1 MAKRRR
7 LTAPD
12 AEALQELETG
22 FAAKPTGGLG
32 LETKSMAPIAKV
44 AGEAAAMAEHGDRV
58 ENAKNKADAEALQA
72 ARAGGLLAQEIAIA
86 QIDIDYVSRD
96 RVVQDAEAME
106 ELTASIR
113 ANGLRTPIEVVQ
125 TADGYGLISGWRRLA
140 ALRDLSV
147 DRVKA
152 FVREAQDSAEVYL
165 NMVEENEIRADLS
178 HYERG
183 RIAVVAVGQG
193 VYADVAEAV
202 NHLFASASKA
212 KRSKVRSFA
221 VIHEALGDLLQF
233 PTELT
238 EKAGLKLA
246 KALREGDLK
255 PFRAALAEDTANDA
269 SGEWRALEGVV
280 LAAEA
285 VGGAGGRGGRPVQNV
300 KLPPVSSQKGG
311 ELKAEIIEKG
321 FRIELKGR
329 AITKDDVARIQRD
342 VVRYLDRN

>member
-1 MAKRRR
+1 MAKRKR

-12 AEALQELETG
+12 AEALKELETG
-22 FAAKPTGGLG
+22 FAAKPTSGLG

-58 ENAKNKADAEALQA
+58 ENARNRAEAEELQA
-72 ARAGGLLAQEIAIA
+72 AKAGGLLAQEIAISD
-86 QIDIDYVSRD
+86 IDIDYVSRD
-96 RVVQDAEAME
+96 RVVQDTEAME
-106 ELTASIR
+106 ELKSSIK

-140 ALRDLSV
+140 ALQDLSV
-147 DRVKA
+147 ETVKA
-152 FVREAQDSAEVYL
+152 FVREAQESAEIYL

-255 PFRAALAEDTANDA
+255 PFRVALAENTVT
-269 SGEWRALEGVV
+269 GGVEEWRALEGA
-280 LAAEA
+280 LMAAVP
-285 VGGAGGRGGRPVQNV
+285 VGAASAKGGRPVQNI
-300 KLPPVSSQKGG
+300 KLPSVTSKKGG
-311 ELKAEIIEKG
+311 NLNAEIIEKG

-329 AITKDDVARIQRD
+329 AITRDDVARIQRD
-342 VVRYLDRN
+342 IVRYLDRD

>member
-1 MAKRRR
+1 MAKRKR

-12 AEALQELETG
+12 AEALKELETG
-22 FAAKPTGGLG
+22 FATKPMTGLG

-58 ENAKNKADAEALQA
+58 ENAQNRADAKELQA
-72 ARAGGLLAQEIAIA
+72 ARAGGLLAQEIAISD
-86 QIDIDYVSRD
+86 IDIDYVSRD
-96 RVVQDAEAME
+96 RVVQDADAME
-106 ELTASIR
+106 ELKSSIK

-140 ALRDLSV
+140 ALQALSMET
-147 DRVKA
+147 VKA
-152 FVREAQDSAEVYL
+152 FVREAQESAEIYL

-183 RIAVVAVGQG
+183 RIVVVAVAQG
-193 VYADVAEAV
+193 VYTDVAEAV

-255 PFRAALAEDTANDA
+255 PFRVALAENTATDGV
-269 SGEWRALEGVV
+269 GEWGALEGC
-280 LAAEA
+280 LLYTS
-285 VGGAGGRGGRPVQNV
+285 PS
-300 KLPPVSSQKGG
+300 P
-311 ELKAEIIEKG
+311 
-321 FRIELKGR
+321 
-329 AITKDDVARIQRD
+329 RD
-342 VVRYLDRN
+342 

>member
-12 AEALQELETG
+12 AEALKELETG
-22 FAAKPTGGLG
+22 FAAKPSGGLG

-58 ENAKNKADAEALQA
+58 ENAQNRVDAEALQA
-72 ARAGGLLAQEIAIA
+72 AKAGGLLAQEIAVA
-86 QIDIDYVSRD
+86 DIDVDYVSRD
-96 RVVQDAEAME
+96 RVIQDAEAMD
-106 ELTASIR
+106 ELKSSIK

-125 TADGYGLISGWRRLA
+125 TVDGYGLISGWRRLA

-147 DRVKA
+147 ETVKA
-152 FVREAQDSAEVYL
+152 FVREAQESAEVYL

-183 RIAVVAVGQG
+183 RIAVVAAGQG

-246 KALREGDLK
+246 KLLREGDLK
-255 PFRAALAEDTANDA
+255 PFRAALAENTPNDA
-269 SGEWRALEGVV
+269 AEEWRVLEAVI
-280 LAAEA
+280 LAAEPG
-285 VGGAGGRGGRPVQNV
+285 VKTVPKGGRPSKTVV
-300 KLPPVSSQKGG
+300 LSSVAPKKGG
-311 ELKAEIIEKG
+311 TLNAEVIEKG
-321 FRIELKGR
+321 FRIEFKGR
-329 AITKDDVARIQRD
+329 AVTRDDVARIQRD
-342 VVRYLDRN
+342 ILRYLDRG